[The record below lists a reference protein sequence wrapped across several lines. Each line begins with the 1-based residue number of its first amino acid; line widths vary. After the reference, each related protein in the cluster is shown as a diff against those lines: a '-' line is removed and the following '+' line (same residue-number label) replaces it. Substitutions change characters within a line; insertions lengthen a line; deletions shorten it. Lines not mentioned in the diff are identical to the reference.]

1 MEDLANGETARF
13 SQVDRLSSPI
23 HPANVGEATV
33 GCVFCVAHV
42 CVNQVRVRV
51 TFVHLS
57 ERRDQAWN
65 MFKVPKT
72 RSSHLKSMQGTSFS
86 I

>member
-1 MEDLANGETARF
+1 MENLANGETARR
-13 SQVDRLSSPI
+13 SQIDSLSSPI

-42 CVNQVRVRV
+42 CVNQVRARV
-51 TFVHLS
+51 TFVHES
-57 ERRDQAWN
+57 ESRDQAWN
-65 MFKVPKT
+65 CVQVPNT
-72 RSSHLKSMQGTSFS
+72 RLSHLKSMQGTSFS